1 MVIESIADNLHLIET
16 IGRWHWE
23 EWGHVDTEGSLED
36 WTARLAERVLRD
48 KIPTSY
54 VALSEE
60 RELLGSVTLV
70 DCDMH
75 TCPDLW
81 PWLAGLFVHPDAR
94 DRGVGSSLALHAME
108 RVRVMGIGKLYLYTA
123 PAEEFYK
130 RLGWRVIARE
140 IYDGSHVAVMEANV
154 A

>member
-1 MVIESIADNLHLIET
+1 MVIESIADNLGLIET
-16 IGRWHWE
+16 IGRWHWD
-23 EWGHVDTEGSLED
+23 EWGHADPEGSVED
-36 WTARLAERVLRD
+36 WTARLGDRVLRD

-54 VALSEE
+54 VALSEQ

-75 TCPDLW
+75 TRPELW

-94 DRGVGSSLALHAME
+94 DRGVGKSLALHAME
-108 RVRVMGIGKLYLYTA
+108 QVGLMGIDKLYLYTA
-123 PAEEFYK
+123 PAEELYL
-130 RLGWRVIARE
+130 RLGWRVIACDTYE
-140 IYDGSHVAVMEANV
+140 GSHVAVMEANV